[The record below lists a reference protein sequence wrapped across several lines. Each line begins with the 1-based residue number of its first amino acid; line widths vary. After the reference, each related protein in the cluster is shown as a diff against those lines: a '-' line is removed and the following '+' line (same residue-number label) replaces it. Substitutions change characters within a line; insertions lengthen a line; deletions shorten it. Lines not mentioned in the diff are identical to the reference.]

1 MDLNAL
7 MKMVSALKSDEGN
20 VSNFQANPVAFIEKF
35 LGVDLPDDQ
44 VNALIAGVSNNFLK
58 GNTANAMGNGG
69 GSDMIG
75 AVLGGLLGGGERAN
89 ANSVD
94 KSGVDFTALIG
105 KLAVAKFDTN
115 GDGKID
121 MNDLGGILGNIIGGG
136 NKAGFGADNGGET
149 GLDLGTLMK
158 MFKV

>member
-69 GSDMIG
+69 SSDMLGSI
-75 AVLGGLLGGGERAN
+75 LGGLLGGGTQ

-121 MNDLGGILGNIIGGG
+121 MNDLGGILSNIIGGG
-136 NKAGFGADNGGET
+136 NKADFGADNGGGA

>member
-1 MDLNAL
+1 M
-7 MKMVSALKSDEGN
+7 
-20 VSNFQANPVAFIEKF
+20 
-35 LGVDLPDDQ
+35 PDDQ

-121 MNDLGGILGNIIGGG
+121 MNDLGGILSNIIGGG
-136 NKAGFGADNGGET
+136 NKAGFGADNGGGD